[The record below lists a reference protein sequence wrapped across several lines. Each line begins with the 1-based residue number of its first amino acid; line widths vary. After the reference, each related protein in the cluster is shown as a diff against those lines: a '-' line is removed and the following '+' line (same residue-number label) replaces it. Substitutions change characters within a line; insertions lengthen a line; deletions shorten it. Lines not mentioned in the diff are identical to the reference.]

1 MKVVIDVELRKN
13 LENDDILIYHDGQW
27 INVRKEEYFHEIKE
41 LQAEQDAIRAEFV
54 DFKEK
59 VNNKLET
66 YHNILQNL
74 TKED

>member
-1 MKVVIDVELRKN
+1 MKCVIDIELRKN
-13 LENDDILIYHDGQW
+13 LENDDILIYHNGEW

-41 LQAEQDAIRAEFV
+41 LQAEQAAIRAEFA

-59 VNNKLET
+59 VNTKLEA
-66 YHNILQNL
+66 YHNILHDL